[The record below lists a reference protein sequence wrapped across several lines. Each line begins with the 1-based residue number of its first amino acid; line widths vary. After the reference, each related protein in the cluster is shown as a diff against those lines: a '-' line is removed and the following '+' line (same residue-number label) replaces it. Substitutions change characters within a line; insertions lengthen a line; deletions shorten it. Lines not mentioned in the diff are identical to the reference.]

1 LDFIPESPAT
11 ENRPDTPPS
20 KSDPE
25 MLMNILDC
33 EDLLETPL
41 ENTDGNGLA
50 YHTPVMLD
58 EVAALL
64 RPAPGMLIF
73 DGTVG
78 GGGHSERFLECG
90 AEVIGLDQDQ
100 DAVAEARL
108 RLARFGSRIRIVE
121 ANFRETESVL
131 DNLGERRRL
140 AGALLDIGVSS
151 HQLDTAERGFA
162 LMKDGPLD
170 MRMNRAAALSAAEL
184 VNTAPVADLAK
195 IFREY
200 GEEPRAT
207 QIAARIGALRAQHPF
222 VTTFDLAAAVS
233 SVAPRTSGRHPAT
246 RVFQALRIA
255 VNDELGALQEALK
268 TIPASL
274 VPGGRLAVITFHS
287 LEDRIV
293 KHFFRERSQ
302 EWVDRPEWPE
312 PRRNPNRIFRLLTPH
327 PMDAGIEELTH
338 NPRARSAKLRVV
350 EKLQE
355 TMP

>member
-1 LDFIPESPAT
+1 
-11 ENRPDTPPS
+11 
-20 KSDPE
+20 
-25 MLMNILDC
+25 MNFLDC

-41 ENTDGNGLA
+41 EKIDQNGP
-50 YHTPVMLD
+50 YHVPVMPD
-58 EVAALL
+58 EVVALL
-64 RPAPGMLIF
+64 RPAPGMLF
-73 DGTVG
+73 LDGTVG
-78 GGGHSERFLECG
+78 GGGHSERLLEAG
-90 AEVIGLDQDQ
+90 AELIGLDQDPE
-100 DAVAEARL
+100 ALAEAGQ
-108 RLARFGSRIRIVE
+108 RLARFGSRLRLVE
-121 ANFRETESVL
+121 ANFRETEGVL
-131 DNLGERRRL
+131 DDLGERRGL

-170 MRMNRAAALSAAEL
+170 MRMSRSTSTSAADLINSMAVAEL
-184 VNTAPVADLAK
+184 AR

-200 GEEPRAT
+200 GEEPRAM
-207 QIAARIGALRAQHPF
+207 QIAARIGALRVQHPF

-255 VNDELGALQEALK
+255 VNDELGALREALE

-274 VPGGRLAVITFHS
+274 APGARFAIITFHS

-293 KHFFRERSQ
+293 KHFFRDHSQ
-302 EWVDRPEWPE
+302 EWIDRPEWPE

-327 PMDAGIEELTH
+327 PMDAGVEEIAN

-355 TMP
+355 TTT